1 MKSHLREVTLM
12 IKYPFKV
19 FQTEIEGHIFWIAKS
34 SYLKGCVGQG
44 DIQSDAIA
52 ELEEN
57 EKVWLET
64 AEEAGIPIPEIPIER
79 MEEYSGKMTLRLAP
93 YGHWQAA
100 KLAEKEGISLNQY
113 INNAVVSQ
121 NAALNAVL

>member
-1 MKSHLREVTLM
+1 MS
-12 IKYPFKV
+12 KYPFIV
-19 FQTEIEGHIFWIAKS
+19 FQTEVEGHIFWVAKS

-44 DIQSDAIA
+44 DEQADAIA

-57 EKVWLET
+57 EKAWLET
-64 AEEAGIPIPEIPIER
+64 AKELDVPVPEIPVEH

-93 YGHWQAA
+93 FVHMQASM
-100 KLAEKEGISLNQY
+100 LARKEGISLNQY

-121 NAALNAVL
+121 NAKMIEYG

>member
-1 MKSHLREVTLM
+1 M

-19 FQTEIEGHIFWIAKS
+19 FQTEIEGHIFWVAKS

-44 DIQSDAIA
+44 DGQAEAIA

-57 EKVWLET
+57 EKAWLET
-64 AEEAGIPIPEIPIER
+64 ASEVGIPIPEIPLEHI
-79 MEEYSGKMTLRLAP
+79 EEYSGKMTLRLAP
-93 YGHWQAA
+93 FVHMQAA
-100 KLAEKEGISLNQY
+100 QNARKEGISLNQY

-121 NAALNAVL
+121 NAAMLAQG